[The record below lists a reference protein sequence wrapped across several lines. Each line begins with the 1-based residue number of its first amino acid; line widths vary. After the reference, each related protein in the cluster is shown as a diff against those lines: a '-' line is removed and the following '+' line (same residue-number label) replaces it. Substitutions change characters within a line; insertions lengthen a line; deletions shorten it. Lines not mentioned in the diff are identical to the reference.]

1 MLRKDHSKMEIKIND
16 EIANDPKHVLSN
28 GDIVTIVGKDRDLSD
43 KFVVVTLKSDNGAFH
58 MPKVNMPDKI
68 EIPSVTID
76 FNKIKNSASE
86 LLGKAKGLTKDDV
99 KAKADD
105 LAKTYQEKMNEAAE
119 AVKKQ
124 ISKYVPTVVL
134 VDLYSADVL
143 NLNKLYTK
151 LGGSEVVDLYMASV
165 KKHVPFASAL
175 VNGIGD
181 LDGINDLGDDTIRV
195 IGRVEKDHDET
206 DHSDDKEH
214 QGTFD
219 ELVNKLIDADVRPA
233 KKDEKKEEKPAED
246 PKEEEKPDSDW
257 DGDELDIKGLAD
269 LLKDIGA
276 IGGKD

>member
-1 MLRKDHSKMEIKIND
+1 MEIKIND

-43 KFVVVTLKSDNGAFH
+43 KFVVVTLKNDNGAFH

-105 LAKTYQEKMNEAAE
+105 LAKTYQEKMNEATE

-124 ISKYVPTVVL
+124 ISKYVPTIVL

-143 NLNKLYTK
+143 NLNKLYAK
-151 LGGSEVVDLYMASV
+151 LGGSELVDLYMASV
-165 KKHVPFASAL
+165 KKHVSFASAL
-175 VNGIGD
+175 INGFGD

-195 IGRVEKDHDET
+195 IGHFEKDHDET

-214 QGTFD
+214 KGAFD
-219 ELVNKLIDADVRPA
+219 ELVNKLLDADVKPI
-233 KKDEKKEEKPAED
+233 KKEEKKEEKPAED
-246 PKEEEKPDSDW
+246 PKEEKKSDSD
-257 DGDELDIKGLAD
+257 DDELDIKGLAD

>member
-1 MLRKDHSKMEIKIND
+1 MEIKIND

-105 LAKTYQEKMNEAAE
+105 LAKTYQEKMNEVAE

-143 NLNKLYTK
+143 NLNKLYVK

-195 IGRVEKDHDET
+195 IGRFEKDHDET

-214 QGTFD
+214 QGAFD
-219 ELVNKLIDADVRPA
+219 ELVNKLLDADVKPA

-246 PKEEEKPDSDW
+246 PREEEKPDSDW